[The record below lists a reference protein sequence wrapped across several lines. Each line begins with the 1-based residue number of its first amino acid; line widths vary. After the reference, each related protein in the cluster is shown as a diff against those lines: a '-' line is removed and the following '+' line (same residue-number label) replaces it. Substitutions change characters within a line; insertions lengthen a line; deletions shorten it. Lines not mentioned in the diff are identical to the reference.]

1 PSAFTI
7 SSLVWSDLSSH
18 CSSYSSRVPAPPGY
32 LLFSYI
38 LREVQPEVKPE
49 AQPEVKPEVQLEVK
63 PEVQPEVKPEVQP
76 EVKPEVQPKV

>member
-1 PSAFTI
+1 
-7 SSLVWSDLSSH
+7 
-18 CSSYSSRVPAPPGY
+18 VPAPPGY

-63 PEVQPEVKPEVQP
+63 PEVQPEVKPSDKSVVHMAKEKK
-76 EVKPEVQPKV
+76 ESLL